1 MNFFDFINQPT
12 KTERKILMK
21 LSELLT
27 INESLVGQLSH
38 IESEVVD
45 KLAELQTAIDNLT
58 ANLADVEL
66 TPEQAQS
73 VLDVQVAVQELDDI
87 IPEPIPGPL
96 E

>member
-38 IESEVVD
+38 IESEVVN
-45 KLAELQTAIDNLT
+45 KLAELIYL
-58 ANLADVEL
+58 
-66 TPEQAQS
+66 S
-73 VLDVQVAVQELDDI
+73 
-87 IPEPIPGPL
+87 
-96 E
+96 